1 MFTGAIAYKHCKG
14 RPFLANFCMILHWN
28 SFIHPSKVY
37 FSVNQQDRTWWWNEC
52 LKVDITGWKN
62 LGENIFWLSKRI
74 LINRRGKVRRRLE
87 ERVFLWIYEGFLLL
101 SQSVLSLGDESL
113 KLISHMFFSYP
124 LSFFFFFT
132 FIVLVY
138 LFGWQPNI
146 ITGDVL
152 IDISLVF
159 PFLNYLSKTTFFPWI
174 WILKSQRNFKWERE
188 IEWFSGKI
196 IKLISRV

>member
-62 LGENIFWLSKRI
+62 LGENIFWLYKRI

-124 LSFFFFFT
+124 LSFFFFFYLHCPRLSFRLT
-132 FIVLVY
+132 TKYNNWWCFDWHLSCFPIFKLFI
-138 LFGWQPNI
+138 
-146 ITGDVL
+146 
-152 IDISLVF
+152 
-159 PFLNYLSKTTFFPWI
+159 
-174 WILKSQRNFKWERE
+174 
-188 IEWFSGKI
+188 
-196 IKLISRV
+196 